1 MCPNPQCRVKE
12 TYLMRAYAAKAQ
24 ATRLANTVNIL
35 TAYLD
40 DLLTRLRYQSL
51 WSRSS
56 ASSTTLLQM
65 SGLQGQALGRS
76 LASLVVARRQL
87 WLSQATVSLERRSIV
102 YVLNLLVAVFLLM
115 LDLDSYFIPEPRGEK
130 LDFKISHPG
139 LFRHAA
145 PSQQDLAL

>member
-1 MCPNPQCRVKE
+1 MPLIRSGKRTLN
-12 TYLMRAYAAKAQ
+12 KAFIE
-24 ATRLANTVNIL
+24 RNGKNFL
-35 TAYLD
+35 TSP
-40 DLLTRLRYQSL
+40 T
-51 WSRSS
+51 SS
-56 ASSTTLLQM
+56 SHFYDFK
-65 SGLQGQALGRS
+65 
-76 LASLVVARRQL
+76 
-87 WLSQATVSLERRSIV
+87 VSLERRSIV